1 MHINKQ
7 LNDFVINLL
16 KTKIPVN
23 YFYHNYKH
31 TLYVIDKVIEI
42 GEQENC
48 SAKELE
54 LLSTAALWHDTG
66 YINTYAGHE
75 EESCKLARQ
84 YLPGYGYTN
93 DDINIICAMI
103 MATKIPQSPQN
114 KLEEIIAD
122 ADLEY
127 LGTSHAAVMANNLF
141 KELHALN
148 PLLTEQDWNKTE
160 IDFLTAHHYFTGYC
174 KTNKEHIKQAYL
186 QSLISNKRQY

>member
-16 KTKIPVN
+16 KTKISSN
-23 YFYHNYKH
+23 YFYHNYEH

-48 SAKELE
+48 TTKELE

-66 YINTYAGHE
+66 YINTYKGHE
-75 EESCKLARQ
+75 EESCVLARQ
-84 YLPGYGYTN
+84 YLPGYGYTTN
-93 DDINIICAMI
+93 DINTICAMI

-127 LGTSHAAVMANNLF
+127 LGTSNAAILAKHLF
-141 KELHALN
+141 KELNALN
-148 PLLTEQDWNKTE
+148 PLLTEEIWNKIE
-160 IDFLTAHHYFTGYC
+160 IDFLSAHHYFTVYC
-174 KTNKEHIKQAYL
+174 KANKEPVKQAYL
-186 QSLISNKRQY
+186 KSLINTKA

>member
-16 KTKIPVN
+16 KTKISSN
-23 YFYHNYKH
+23 YFYHNYEH

-48 SAKELE
+48 TTKELE

-66 YINTYAGHE
+66 YINAYKGHE
-75 EESCKLARQ
+75 EESCILARQ
-84 YLPGYGYTN
+84 YLPGYGYGI
-93 DDINIICAMI
+93 DDIDRICGMI

-122 ADLEY
+122 ADMEY
-127 LGTSHAAVMANNLF
+127 LGTSHAVTGAHNLF
-141 KELHALN
+141 KELNALD
-148 PLLTEQDWNKTE
+148 PSLTEQDWNKTE
-160 IDFLTAHHYFTGYC
+160 IDFLTAHHYFTAYC
-174 KTNKEHIKQAYL
+174 KANKEHHKQAYL
-186 QSLISNKRQY
+186 KSLVNKKA